1 MNDDSNIREGLNF
14 DCCGGLPPISGDGGA
29 SGGKN
34 IFSVVR
40 EVQHGSEREERE
52 RCVRSQLT

>member
-1 MNDDSNIREGLNF
+1 MNDDSYAREGLTI

-34 IFSVVR
+34 IFLVAR
-40 EVQHGSEREERE
+40 ELQQGSEREERE

>member
-1 MNDDSNIREGLNF
+1 MNDDSNIREGLTI

-34 IFSVVR
+34 IFSMVR
-40 EVQHGSEREERE
+40 EVQQGSEREERE
-52 RCVRSQLT
+52 RCV